1 MEAAGSVRRPDDVHK
16 TTVTAVKTS
25 NLTGIQVLW
34 KQIIMR
40 GGFKGTRNDMV
51 LYLLVASHKQT
62 GNVLPQDMNIQPQD
76 CESFRPQ
83 IIFAFVKYI
92 EKVVIRFLIIFL
104 SHWYKIFV
112 VLSEVVHNEGLLAF

>member
-1 MEAAGSVRRPDDVHK
+1 
-16 TTVTAVKTS
+16 
-25 NLTGIQVLW
+25 
-34 KQIIMR
+34 MR

-104 SHWYKIFV
+104 SH
-112 VLSEVVHNEGLLAF
+112 